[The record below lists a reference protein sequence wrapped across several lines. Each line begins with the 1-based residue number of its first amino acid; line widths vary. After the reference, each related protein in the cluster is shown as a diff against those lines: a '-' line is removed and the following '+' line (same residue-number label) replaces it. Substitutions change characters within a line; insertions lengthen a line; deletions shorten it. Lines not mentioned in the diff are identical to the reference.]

1 MSGQRVLV
9 VDDDPIVRD
18 LLCEYL
24 RQIGFEITVAGT
36 AFEALGALRAERPDA
51 VLLDLN
57 MPGPVGGAAV
67 VDQIATQVP
76 VLSLTGSGDAEI
88 AVRTLHA
95 GAFDFLM
102 KPVDL
107 KRLADRIQS
116 AIADG
121 SPRRRDLT
129 R

>member
-1 MSGQRVLV
+1 M
-9 VDDDPIVRD
+9 DDDVVVRD

-24 RQIGFEITVAGT
+24 KQCGYEIVIAGT
-36 AFEALGALRAERPDA
+36 AFEAIDVMHAGRPDV

-57 MPGPVGGAAV
+57 MPGPVGGAGV
-67 VDQIATQVP
+67 VNTLAAQVP
-76 VLSLTGSGDAEI
+76 VIILTGSSDAEI

-107 KRLADRIQS
+107 KYLAERVKA
-116 AIADG
+116 AIAGKPLGPDG
-121 SPRRRDLT
+121 
-129 R
+129 

>member
-1 MSGQRVLV
+1 MTAQRVLV
-9 VDDDPIVRD
+9 VDDDPVVREM
-18 LLCEYL
+18 LCEYL
-24 RQIGFEITVAGT
+24 RQIGYEISVAGT
-36 AFEALGALRAERPDA
+36 AFEALGVMRAERPDA

-67 VDQIATQVP
+67 VDQIAIHVP
-76 VLSLTGSGDAEI
+76 VVILTGSGDAEI

-107 KRLADRIQS
+107 KRLGERIKS

-121 SPRRRDLT
+121 SPRRQE
-129 R
+129 

>member
-1 MSGQRVLV
+1 VSGGRVLV
-9 VDDDPIVRD
+9 VDDDAVVRD
-18 LLCEYL
+18 LLDEYL
-24 RQIGFEITVAGT
+24 KQCGYEVTIAGT
-36 AFEALGALRAERPDA
+36 AFEALDVMRTDV

-67 VDQIATQVP
+67 VNRLAAEVP
-76 VLSLTGSGDAEI
+76 VIILTGSGDVEI

-107 KRLADRIQS
+107 KHLAERVKS
-116 AIADG
+116 AIGGGA
-121 SPRRRDLT
+121 SRPHR
-129 R
+129 

>member
-1 MSGQRVLV
+1 MVKNAGRVLI
-9 VDDDPIVRD
+9 VDDDVVVRD

-24 RQIGFEITVAGT
+24 QQLGFQIVVAGT
-36 AFEALGALRAERPDA
+36 AFEALGAMRAERPDV

-57 MPGPVGGAAV
+57 MPGPVGGAGV
-67 VDQIATQVP
+67 VDQIAAQTP
-76 VLSLTGSGDAEI
+76 VIILTGSGDAEI

-107 KRLADRIQS
+107 KRLAERIKS

-121 SPRRRDLT
+121 SPRRRE
-129 R
+129 

>member
-1 MSGQRVLV
+1 MVKAGRVLV
-9 VDDDPIVRD
+9 VDDDAVVRE
-18 LLCEYL
+18 LLREYL
-24 RQIGFEITVAGT
+24 KQIGFEVVVAGT
-36 AFEALGALRAERPDA
+36 AFEALGVLRAERLDA

-67 VDQIATQVP
+67 VDQIASQVP
-76 VLSLTGSGDAEI
+76 VIILTGSGDAEI

-107 KRLADRIQS
+107 KLLGDRVKS
-116 AIADG
+116 AIAED
-121 SPRRRDLT
+121 SPRRRE
-129 R
+129 

>member
-1 MSGQRVLV
+1 VSGGRVLV
-9 VDDDPIVRD
+9 VDDDAVVRD
-18 LLCEYL
+18 LLDEYL
-24 RQIGFEITVAGT
+24 KQCGYEVTIAGT
-36 AFEALGALRAERPDA
+36 AFEALDVMRTGRPDV

-67 VDQIATQVP
+67 VNQLAAEVP
-76 VLSLTGSGDAEI
+76 VIILTGSGDAEI

-107 KRLADRIQS
+107 KHLAERVKS
-116 AIADG
+116 AIGGGA
-121 SPRRRDLT
+121 SRPHR
-129 R
+129 

>member
-9 VDDDPIVRD
+9 VDDDPVVRE

-24 RQIGFEITVAGT
+24 RQIGFEISVAGT
-36 AFEALGALRAERPDA
+36 AFEALGVMRAERPDA

-67 VDQIATQVP
+67 VDQIATHVP
-76 VLSLTGSGDAEI
+76 VVILTGSGDAEI

-107 KRLADRIQS
+107 KRLGERIKS

-121 SPRRRDLT
+121 SPRRRG
-129 R
+129 